1 MVRSNH
7 RKLNKATLINWVD
20 KTLNQL
26 LFKKNIKFNFKAT
39 KIWPFNP
46 KAMDE
51 RTKPND
57 LYTLAPNTMGILN
70 NDNDYLNDATNGSQ
84 WGGRGGGV
92 RGPACNGA
100 ITRLII

>member
-7 RKLNKATLINWVD
+7 RELNKATLVNWVN
-20 KTLNQL
+20 KTLKQL
-26 LFKKNIKFNFKAT
+26 LFKKNIKSNFKAT

-57 LYTLAPNTMGILN
+57 LYTLTLNTMI
-70 NDNDYLNDATNGSQ
+70 
-84 WGGRGGGV
+84 
-92 RGPACNGA
+92 
-100 ITRLII
+100 

>member
-7 RKLNKATLINWVD
+7 RKLNKATLVNWVN

-26 LFKKNIKFNFKAT
+26 LFKKNIKSNFKAI

-51 RTKPND
+51 KTKPND
-57 LYTLAPNTMGILN
+57 LYTLAPNT
-70 NDNDYLNDATNGSQ
+70 
-84 WGGRGGGV
+84 
-92 RGPACNGA
+92 
-100 ITRLII
+100 II